1 MKFGRI
7 YVMKANRIKCQK
19 LKTSYTG
26 TLPAISPEQAEYLKE
41 IKLENL
47 RIIIFR
53 FLLLFLFL
61 GLWEISS
68 KLGWIDS
75 FFFSSPSAVIVL
87 FLKMCRNFEILRHI
101 SITLL
106 ETLISFMAVT
116 VFSIVSA
123 ILLICFPKVS
133 KILEPFLVIL
143 NSLPKSALAPL
154 IIVWL
159 GTGMKTIII
168 AGMSVAIFGSII
180 NMYTGFT
187 QVEPEKIKLIYTL
200 GGTKKDTLFKVIL
213 PFSIPVIVSNMKVNI
228 GLALVG
234 VIIGEFLAARQ
245 GLGYLII
252 YGSQV
257 FQLDLLIMSIIIL
270 CFIAMG
276 LYQFIQILE
285 KNFLK

>member
-1 MKFGRI
+1 
-7 YVMKANRIKCQK
+7 MKAKN
-19 LKTSYTG
+19 SV
-26 TLPAISPEQAEYLKE
+26 ISPQQALYLRQ
-41 IKLENL
+41 IKHQSF
-47 RIIIFR
+47 IITFSR
-53 FLLLFLFL
+53 FLLLFSFIA
-61 GLWEISS
+61 LWEISS
-68 KLGWIDS
+68 TLGWIDS
-75 FFFSSPSAVIVL
+75 FFFSSPSAIVML
-87 FLKMCRNFEILRHI
+87 FIDMCKDFEIIRHI
-101 SITLL
+101 GITLL
-106 ETLISFMAVT
+106 ETIVSFLAVT
-116 VFSIVSA
+116 LLSILSA
-123 ILLICFPKVS
+123 ILLISFHKVS

-187 QVEPEKIKLIYTL
+187 QVEEEKIKLIYTL
-200 GGTKKDTLFKVIL
+200 GGTRRDTLFKVI
-213 PFSIPVIVSNMKVNI
+213 IPSSVPIIVSNMKVNI

-234 VIIGEFLAARQ
+234 VIIGEFLAARR

-270 CFIAMG
+270 CIIAVG
-276 LYQFIQILE
+276 LYQLIQIFE
-285 KNFLK
+285 KMYQ

>member
-1 MKFGRI
+1 MK
-7 YVMKANRIKCQK
+7 VKKIKFK
-19 LKTSYTG
+19 KNKTSEPN
-26 TLPAISPEQAEYLKE
+26 LSSIISPEQTQY
-41 IKLENL
+41 IKQMKLQSFL
-47 RIIIFR
+47 IMLSR
-53 FLLLFLFL
+53 FLLLLSFLA
-61 GLWEISS
+61 LWEISS
-68 KLGWIDS
+68 TLGWIDS
-75 FFFSSPSAVIVL
+75 FFFSSPSAIVAL
-87 FLKMCRNFEILRHI
+87 FIDMCKDFEIIRHI
-101 SITLL
+101 GITLL
-106 ETLISFMAVT
+106 ETLVSFLAVT
-116 VFSIVSA
+116 LLSILFA
-123 ILLICFPKVS
+123 ILLICLPKVS
-133 KILEPFLVIL
+133 KVLEPFLVIL

-187 QVEPEKIKLIYTL
+187 QVEAEKIKLIYTL
-200 GGTKKDTLFKVIL
+200 GGTKKDTLFKVI
-213 PFSIPVIVSNMKVNI
+213 IPSSVPIIVSNMKVNI

-270 CFIAMG
+270 CLIAVG
-276 LYQFIQILE
+276 LYQVIQILE
-285 KNFLK
+285 KMYNKIS

>member
-1 MKFGRI
+1 MKTNTNS
-7 YVMKANRIKCQK
+7 KSLSTNIKENK
-19 LKTSYTG
+19 DVSK
-26 TLPAISPEQAEYLKE
+26 EQLNF
-41 IKLENL
+41 IKQEKQQAFFILL
-47 RIIIFR
+47 SRF
-53 FLLLFLFL
+53 FLLFSFLT
-61 GLWEISS
+61 LWEISS
-68 KLGWIDS
+68 YQGWIDS
-75 FFFSSPSAVIVL
+75 FFFSSPSAIVRL
-87 FLKMCRNFEILRHI
+87 FINMCNDFEILRHI
-101 SITLL
+101 GITLL
-106 ETLISFMAVT
+106 ETLVSFFSVT
-116 VFSIVSA
+116 LLSIFTA
-123 ILLICFPKVS
+123 ILLICLPKVS
-133 KILEPFLVIL
+133 KVLEPFLVIL

-187 QVEPEKIKLIYTL
+187 QVEEEKIKLIYTL
-200 GGTKKDTLFKVIL
+200 GGTKKDTLFKVI
-213 PFSIPVIVSNMKVNI
+213 IPSSVPTIVSNMKVNI

-270 CFIAMG
+270 CIIAMG
-276 LYQFIQILE
+276 LYQIIQMLE
-285 KNFLK
+285 KRFLK

>member
-1 MKFGRI
+1 
-7 YVMKANRIKCQK
+7 MKANRTDSVKIQTPSDNIFPSVSAEQQK
-19 LKTSYTG
+19 
-26 TLPAISPEQAEYLKE
+26 YLKQV
-41 IKLENL
+41 KQQNL
-47 RIIIFR
+47 QIIFFR
-53 FLLLFLFL
+53 FLLLFSFL
-61 GLWEISS
+61 ALWEISS
-68 KLGWIDS
+68 TLGWIDS
-75 FFFSSPSAVIVL
+75 FFFSSPHAVVAL
-87 FLKMCRNFEILRHI
+87 FLDMCKDFEIIRHI
-101 SITLL
+101 AITLL
-106 ETLISFMAVT
+106 ETLISFLVVT
-116 VFSIVSA
+116 ILSIVSA
-123 ILLICFPKVS
+123 ILLICLPQVS

-159 GTGMKTIII
+159 GTGTKTIII

-187 QVEPEKIKLIYTL
+187 QVEEEKIKLIYTL
-200 GGTKKDTLFKVIL
+200 GGTQKDTLFKVIL
-213 PFSIPVIVSNMKVNI
+213 PSSIPVIVSNMKVNI

-276 LYQFIQILE
+276 LYQLIQILE
-285 KNFLK
+285 KKFLH

>member
-1 MKFGRI
+1 
-7 YVMKANRIKCQK
+7 MKAKN
-19 LKTSYTG
+19 SV
-26 TLPAISPEQAEYLKE
+26 ISPQQALYLRQ
-41 IKLENL
+41 IKHQSF
-47 RIIIFR
+47 IITFSR
-53 FLLLFLFL
+53 FLLLFSFIA
-61 GLWEISS
+61 LWEISS
-68 KLGWIDS
+68 TLGWIDS
-75 FFFSSPSAVIVL
+75 FFFSSPSAIVML
-87 FLKMCRNFEILRHI
+87 FIDMCKDFEIIRHI
-101 SITLL
+101 GITLL
-106 ETLISFMAVT
+106 ETIVSFLAVT
-116 VFSIVSA
+116 LLSILSA
-123 ILLICFPKVS
+123 ILLISLPKVS

-187 QVEPEKIKLIYTL
+187 QVEEEKIKLIYTL
-200 GGTKKDTLFKVIL
+200 GGTKRDTLFKVII
-213 PFSIPVIVSNMKVNI
+213 PASIPIIVSNMKVNI

-270 CFIAMG
+270 CIIATG
-276 LYQFIQILE
+276 LYQMIQILE
-285 KNFLK
+285 KRYNKAI

>member
-1 MKFGRI
+1 MMKTETH
-7 YVMKANRIKCQK
+7 N
-19 LKTSYTG
+19 TSPKYNIESPD
-26 TLPAISPEQAEYLKE
+26 LMSPEQTNYLKQV
-41 IKLENL
+41 KLQSFFIML
-47 RIIIFR
+47 SR

-61 GLWEISS
+61 VLWETSS
-68 KLGWIDS
+68 TLGWIDS
-75 FFFSSPSAVIVL
+75 FFFSSPSAIVAL
-87 FLKMCRNFEILRHI
+87 FIDMCKDFEIIRHI
-101 SITLL
+101 GVTLL
-106 ETLISFMAVT
+106 ETIVSFLAVT
-116 VFSIVSA
+116 LLSILSA
-123 ILLICFPKVS
+123 ILLICLPRVS

-159 GTGMKTIII
+159 GTGIKTIII

-180 NMYTGFT
+180 NMYTGFN
-187 QVEPEKIKLIYTL
+187 QVEEEKIKLIYTL
-200 GGTKKDTLFKVIL
+200 GGTKKDTLFKVI
-213 PFSIPVIVSNMKVNI
+213 IPSSVPIIVSNMKVNI

-270 CFIAMG
+270 CLIAVG
-276 LYQFIQILE
+276 LYQIIQTLE
-285 KNFLK
+285 KKYNKT

>member
-1 MKFGRI
+1 
-7 YVMKANRIKCQK
+7 
-19 LKTSYTG
+19 
-26 TLPAISPEQAEYLKE
+26 
-41 IKLENL
+41 
-47 RIIIFR
+47 
-53 FLLLFLFL
+53 
-61 GLWEISS
+61 
-68 KLGWIDS
+68 
-75 FFFSSPSAVIVL
+75 
-87 FLKMCRNFEILRHI
+87 MCENFEIFRHI
-101 SITLL
+101 GITLL
-106 ETLISFMAVT
+106 ETLVSFFAVT
-116 VFSIVSA
+116 LFSIFTA
-123 ILLICFPKVS
+123 ILLIWLPKVS
-133 KILEPFLVIL
+133 KVLEPFLVIL

-187 QVEPEKIKLIYTL
+187 QVEDEKIKLIYTL

-213 PFSIPVIVSNMKVNI
+213 PSSIPVIVSNMKVNI

-270 CFIAMG
+270 CLIAMG
-276 LYQFIQILE
+276 LYQGIQFIE
-285 KNFLK
+285 KKLLS